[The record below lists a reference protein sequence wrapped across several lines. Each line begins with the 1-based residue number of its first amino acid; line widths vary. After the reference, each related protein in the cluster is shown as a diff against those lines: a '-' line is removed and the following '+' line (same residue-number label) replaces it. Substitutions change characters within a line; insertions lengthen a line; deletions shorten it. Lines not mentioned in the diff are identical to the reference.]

1 MKSKI
6 ISLVLLGSIFVG
18 GVQAHAE
25 TIDNSSNSKMVSTS
39 TSYR

>member
-18 GVQAHAE
+18 GVQAHAA
-25 TIDNSSNSKMVSTS
+25 TMSNSDSSRAKATS
-39 TSYR
+39 F